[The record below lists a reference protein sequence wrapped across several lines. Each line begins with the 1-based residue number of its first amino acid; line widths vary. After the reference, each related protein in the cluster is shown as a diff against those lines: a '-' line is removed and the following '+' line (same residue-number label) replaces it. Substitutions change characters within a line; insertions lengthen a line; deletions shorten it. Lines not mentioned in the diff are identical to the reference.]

1 MPPANTN
8 PTPTAP
14 QDPNPVIFSANSQQ
28 PAKRRRNIPVKKWLL
43 TAVVALVI
51 LVLGWLGWQYFTGYG
66 TQTLT
71 NGGYQYQFSFSNSSK
86 VVTLK
91 GKNYL
96 QGKAQ
101 RSLNTLRV
109 IGEPTTDEYVT
120 DCSQVGTS
128 WSSSFS
134 IELNGETYLVCS
146 AHSNSV
152 YMTVVGHKSDTSHHL
167 LEVFSED
174 GSTGISQDTA
184 KAILS
189 SVDISQP

>member
-1 MPPANTN
+1 MQQK
-8 PTPTAP
+8 AP
-14 QDPNPVIFSANSQQ
+14 R
-28 PAKRRRNIPVKKWLL
+28 KRAPLKKWLL
-43 TAVVALVI
+43 TAVGVLVVLVI
-51 LVLGWLGWQYFTGYG
+51 GWLGYQYFTGYG

-71 NGGYQYQFSFSNSSK
+71 NSSYQYNFNFSNSSK
-86 VVTLK
+86 VVTIK

-101 RSLNTLRV
+101 HSLNTVRV

-120 DCSQVGTS
+120 DCSQVGAS

-134 IELNGETYLVCS
+134 IVLSGETYLVCS

-152 YMTVVGHKSDTSHHL
+152 YMTVVGHRSDSSHHL
-167 LEVFSED
+167 LEVFSQD